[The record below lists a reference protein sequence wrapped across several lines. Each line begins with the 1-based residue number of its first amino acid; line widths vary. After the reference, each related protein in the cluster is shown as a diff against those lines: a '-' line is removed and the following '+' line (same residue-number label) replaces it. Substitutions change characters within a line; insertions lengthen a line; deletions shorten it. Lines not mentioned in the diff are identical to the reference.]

1 MLFYC
6 LRPERA
12 IVGKPVRK
20 LVGLEVTETSGVD
33 RAAHLHDGFLVMK
46 SAEEEKNT
54 QNLVLEALGLR
65 KSEEDTLSKVVE
77 NNELEKA
84 ETAMDG
90 EDTPEMS
97 LEDELKS
104 YKKKYAELEK
114 KMAGMMPAEKT
125 KKSYDNLPEE
135 IAKSLDG
142 MPEEQAEVFAK
153 AFIAQQEELA
163 KAKESAAQERDDR
176 LDAEA
181 ISKSRESFS
190 VLGVDHDS
198 VAPALRRVA
207 AIDENLAK
215 AIETALTSADAQLTE
230 AGLLK
235 EFGTA
240 KAVSSASVYDE
251 AKTLAK
257 SLVDGGVVKTI
268 EQGIEKVLDSNPELA
283 KRYYKENN

>member
-65 KSEEDTLSKVVE
+65 KSEEDTMSEVVS
-77 NNELEKA
+77 NNELEK
-84 ETAMDG
+84 G
-90 EDTPEMS
+90 EGYSEDESTMS
-97 LEDELKS
+97 MEEELKS

-114 KMAGMMPAEKT
+114 KMMGMMPKEKM

-163 KAKESAAQERDDR
+163 KAKETATQERDER

-181 ISKSRESFS
+181 ISKSRSTFTA
-190 VLGVDHDS
+190 LGVDHDS
-198 VAPALRRVA
+198 VAPALRRIA
-207 AIDENLAK
+207 ALDEELAK
-215 AIETALTSADAQLTE
+215 SIEVALSSADAQLAE

-240 KAVSSASVYDE
+240 KAASGASVYEE

-257 SLVDGGVVKTI
+257 SLVENGVVKTI

-283 KRYYKENN
+283 KRYYKESN

>member
-77 NNELEKA
+77 NNDLEKG

-90 EDTPEMS
+90 EDSPEMS
-97 LEDELKS
+97 LEEELKS

-114 KMAGMMPAEKT
+114 KMMGMMPKEKM
-125 KKSYDNLPEE
+125 KKSYETLPEE
-135 IAKSLDG
+135 IVKSLDG
-142 MPEEQAEVFAK
+142 VPEEQAEVFAK

-163 KAKESAAQERDDR
+163 KAKESAAQERDER

-215 AIETALTSADAQLTE
+215 AIETALSSADAQLAE

-257 SLVDGGVVKTI
+257 SLVENGVVKTI

-283 KRYYKENN
+283 KRYYKETN